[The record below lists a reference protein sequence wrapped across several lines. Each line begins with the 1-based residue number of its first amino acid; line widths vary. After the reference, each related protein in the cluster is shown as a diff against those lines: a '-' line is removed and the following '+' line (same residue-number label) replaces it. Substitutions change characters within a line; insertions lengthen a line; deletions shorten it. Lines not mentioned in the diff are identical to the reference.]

1 MAVALAALGRA
12 LIGKAAF
19 HTWQERKD
27 IMGEAKRRG
36 TPQQRAEQARAKKEA
51 LRPAQLVCGHC
62 KAAFREFD
70 ELDVPGLPGI
80 DAVFGGQCPAC
91 GNDVVVFK
99 GEPNAVAEAMLAWQ
113 KMLGADAQ
121 LGYQSS
127 DGRHV
132 PYEPGSDAGED
143 PGGTVH

>member
-1 MAVALAALGRA
+1 
-12 LIGKAAF
+12 
-19 HTWQERKD
+19 
-27 IMGEAKRRG
+27 MGEAKRRG
-36 TPQQRAEQARAKKEA
+36 TPEERAAQARAKIEA

-62 KAAFREFD
+62 KTAFAQFD
-70 ELDVPGLPGI
+70 ALDVPGLPGI
-80 DAVFGGQCPAC
+80 DAVFGGECPSC

-99 GEPNAVAEAMLAWQ
+99 GAPEAVAQAMIAWE

-132 PYEPGSDAGED
+132 PFEPEGAADAVPD
-143 PGGTVH
+143 KPAGTLH

>member
-1 MAVALAALGRA
+1 
-12 LIGKAAF
+12 
-19 HTWQERKD
+19 
-27 IMGEAKRRG
+27 MGEAKRRG
-36 TPQQRAEQARAKKEA
+36 TPEERAAQARAKIEA

-62 KAAFREFD
+62 KTAFAQFD
-70 ELDVPGLPGI
+70 ALDVPGLPGI
-80 DAVFGGQCPAC
+80 DAVFGGECPGC

-99 GEPNAVAEAMLAWQ
+99 GAPEAVAQAMIAWE

-132 PYEPGSDAGED
+132 PFEPEGAA
-143 PGGTVH
+143 GTVPDKPAGTLH

>member
-1 MAVALAALGRA
+1 
-12 LIGKAAF
+12 
-19 HTWQERKD
+19 
-27 IMGEAKRRG
+27 MGEAKRRG
-36 TPQQRAEQARAKKEA
+36 TPEERAAQARAKIEA

-62 KAAFREFD
+62 KTAFAQFD
-70 ELDVPGLPGI
+70 ALDVPGLPGI
-80 DAVFGGQCPAC
+80 DAVFGGECPGC

-99 GEPNAVAEAMLAWQ
+99 GAPEAVAQAMIAWE

-132 PYEPGSDAGED
+132 PFEPDGAAGAVPD
-143 PGGTVH
+143 KPAGTLH

>member
-1 MAVALAALGRA
+1 M
-12 LIGKAAF
+12 
-19 HTWQERKD
+19 
-27 IMGEAKRRG
+27 
-36 TPQQRAEQARAKKEA
+36 EA

-62 KAAFREFD
+62 KTAFAQFD
-70 ELDVPGLPGI
+70 ALDVPGLPGI
-80 DAVFGGQCPAC
+80 DAVFGGECPGC

-99 GEPNAVAEAMLAWQ
+99 GAPDAVAEAMIAWE

-132 PYEPGSDAGED
+132 PFEPEGAGGAASDK
-143 PGGTVH
+143 PGGTIH

>member
-1 MAVALAALGRA
+1 
-12 LIGKAAF
+12 
-19 HTWQERKD
+19 
-27 IMGEAKRRG
+27 MGEAKRRG
-36 TPQQRAEQARAKKEA
+36 TPQERAEEARAKKEA

-62 KAAFREFD
+62 KTAFGEFD

-99 GEPNAVAEAMLAWQ
+99 GAPNAVAEAMIAWQ

-132 PYEPGSDAGED
+132 PYEPGAEPGDDAGGAGGA
-143 PGGTVH
+143 PRGTVH

>member
-1 MAVALAALGRA
+1 
-12 LIGKAAF
+12 
-19 HTWQERKD
+19 
-27 IMGEAKRRG
+27 MGEAKKRG
-36 TPQQRAEQARAKKEA
+36 TPEERAAQARAKIEA

-62 KAAFREFD
+62 KTAFKQFD
-70 ELDVPGLPGI
+70 TLNVPGLPGI
-80 DAVFGGQCPAC
+80 DAVFGGECPSC

-99 GEPNAVAEAMLAWQ
+99 GAPEAVAQAMIAWE

-132 PYEPGSDAGED
+132 PFEPEGSGAAPAGAVPGK
-143 PGGTVH
+143 PGGTLH

>member
-1 MAVALAALGRA
+1 
-12 LIGKAAF
+12 
-19 HTWQERKD
+19 
-27 IMGEAKRRG
+27 MGEAKRRG
-36 TPQQRAEQARAKKEA
+36 TPEERAAQARAKIEA

-62 KAAFREFD
+62 KTAFGTFD
-70 ELDVPGLPGI
+70 ALDVPGLPGI
-80 DAVFGGQCPAC
+80 DAVFGGECPNC

-99 GEPNAVAEAMLAWQ
+99 GAPDAVAQAMIAWE

-132 PYEPGSDAGED
+132 PFEPEGAGEASSGPAPGK
-143 PGGTVH
+143 PGGTIH

>member
-1 MAVALAALGRA
+1 
-12 LIGKAAF
+12 
-19 HTWQERKD
+19 
-27 IMGEAKRRG
+27 MGEAKKRG
-36 TPQQRAEQARAKKEA
+36 TPEERAAQARAKIEA

-62 KAAFREFD
+62 KTAFKQFD
-70 ELDVPGLPGI
+70 TLNVPGLPGI
-80 DAVFGGQCPAC
+80 DAVFGGECPSC

-99 GEPNAVAEAMLAWQ
+99 GAPEAVAQAMIAWE

-132 PYEPGSDAGED
+132 PFEPEGSAAETAGAVPGK
-143 PGGTVH
+143 PGGTLH

>member
-1 MAVALAALGRA
+1 
-12 LIGKAAF
+12 
-19 HTWQERKD
+19 
-27 IMGEAKRRG
+27 MGEAKRRG
-36 TPQQRAEQARAKKEA
+36 TPEERAAQARAKIEA

-62 KAAFREFD
+62 KTAFAQFD
-70 ELDVPGLPGI
+70 TLDVPGLPGI
-80 DAVFGGQCPAC
+80 DAVFGGECPGC

-99 GEPNAVAEAMLAWQ
+99 GAPEAVAQAMIAWE

-132 PYEPGSDAGED
+132 PFEPEGAAGAVPD
-143 PGGTVH
+143 KPAGTLH